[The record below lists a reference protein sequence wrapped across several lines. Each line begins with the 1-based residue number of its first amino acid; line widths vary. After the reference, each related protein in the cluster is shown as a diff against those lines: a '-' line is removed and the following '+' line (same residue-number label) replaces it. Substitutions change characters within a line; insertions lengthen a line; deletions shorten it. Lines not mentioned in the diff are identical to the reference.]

1 MNAIQIL
8 LITGVVLVAVYFF
21 VRLHNSVLD
30 ILLLLALVSA
40 AVVFIFFPDATN
52 RIAHK
57 LGVGRGADLV
67 FYLSIVIFWFVIL
80 KLYVRIRK
88 LEKIVTD
95 VVRKDAISEA
105 GKVSS
110 SDY

>member
-1 MNAIQIL
+1 MNGIQIL

-21 VRLHNSVLD
+21 VRLHNSVAD
-30 ILLLLALVSA
+30 ILLLLGLVSA
-40 AVVFIFFPDATN
+40 ATIFIFFPDATN
-52 RIAHK
+52 RIAHR

-80 KLYVRIRK
+80 KLYVRIRQ

-95 VVRKDAISEA
+95 VVRKDALNEA
-105 GKVSS
+105 GKASS
-110 SDY
+110 TDY